1 MPRKRDG
8 PAPFSAT
15 PGQGQKGEERPTLL
29 PEAKSPR
36 NPLGRSPSQHPRVR
50 RRQGDPSWRGFAVR
64 LYLKP
69 GTEAHALY
77 ALLRA
82 AAERYGL
89 EVASVDEIRENN
101 HEENR

>member
-8 PAPFSAT
+8 PAPQETT
-15 PGQGQKGEERPTLL
+15 PSQGQGDTRAPPLPRPESL
-29 PEAKSPR
+29 R
-36 NPLGRSPSQHPRVR
+36 NPAGRPPSSQSRSR

-69 GTEAHALY
+69 GSDAAALY
-77 ALLRA
+77 SLLKL

-89 EVASVDEIRENN
+89 TVASVDEIHDPE
-101 HEENR
+101 